1 MVQIDNQ
8 KIGAFI
14 AAKRKEGNM
23 TQKELGDKLFVSD
36 KTVSKWERGLS
47 IPNVVLLIPLA
58 EVLHVS
64 VTELLRGEQI
74 NEDQVL
80 NADEVERLVTD
91 SLDLTLQHTIKQ
103 RRQGWRL
110 AYLISL
116 LIGAAEITLL
126 LRIGLTWHALA
137 ENVLLFM
144 GMMYL
149 FAGWFCFFA
158 KELLPSYY
166 DENKINYYAQ
176 GVFRI
181 HLAGL
186 RFNNSNWPIISIVMK
201 AGMLLGALLYPFICL
216 VSVTYFGITFWDTIK
231 IFVMFGLLLALLL
244 AVYAAGKKY
253 E

>member
-58 EVLHVS
+58 EVLHIS

-126 LRIGLTWHALA
+126 LRIG
-137 ENVLLFM
+137 
-144 GMMYL
+144 
-149 FAGWFCFFA
+149 
-158 KELLPSYY
+158 
-166 DENKINYYAQ
+166 
-176 GVFRI
+176 
-181 HLAGL
+181 
-186 RFNNSNWPIISIVMK
+186 
-201 AGMLLGALLYPFICL
+201 
-216 VSVTYFGITFWDTIK
+216 
-231 IFVMFGLLLALLL
+231 
-244 AVYAAGKKY
+244 
-253 E
+253 